1 MSLPRRAMEQMGFSI
16 CCLSCDAPD
25 VAGLARCKSCMDGHA
40 KFRERLTIGKAT
52 TKAQRLAREFVTML
66 ADPEGYIDDDDHGK
80 WMARYSSMI
89 SDHEHDP
96 ESTQSRTTV
105 SRARVSRKTS
115 IIREVANQNK
125 WVDKPPEES
134 EMDELLAAFGGRDEE
149 GPMTWDDLLSEIE
162 EMLED

>member
-40 KFRERLTIGKAT
+40 KFRDRLTIGTAT
-52 TKAQRLAREFVTML
+52 TKAQSLAREFVTML

-80 WMARYSSMI
+80 I

-96 ESTQSRTTV
+96 ESTQSRTTL
-105 SRARVSRKTS
+105 SRARVARKTS